1 MLYLVVLLN
10 VFPDDIIECHIK
22 INETC
27 DAFCCLDG
35 MEEVKICK

>member
-1 MLYLVVLLN
+1 MLYQVVLLN

-27 DAFCCLDG
+27 DAFAVW
-35 MEEVKICK
+35 MEWKK